1 MSHVDGE
8 KDDAKPAIDD
18 PETQT
23 VMNLLKHYTNNP
35 SKFNQKTKDP
45 NNLNSSK
52 ENKYER
58 FWKEFM
64 LNEPLFTAALKAK
77 EPDQSPGTDT
87 QPHENRGSLCIDI
100 LETIAKRCDI
110 PVGFDIA
117 LGERNM
123 MVLEE
128 RTDHI
133 ELYISPMGKRDYIPE
148 MKALF
153 NHKPKNLPSYWTVVK
168 YGAFH
173 PNNEKPEAYTLTED
187 GSQNTETDRQT
198 EHQIEITFPVDAITY
213 TPSKCFDQKQGKMML
228 NLTIFIEDK
237 YIDKLCKLTDVSFS
251 PTEEKDTSIDTNG
264 LLPPAESSVI
274 IEDPKITESRK
285 AQGKIKSSR
294 KVYVPKNSLLYCI
307 ILREIGEINFIHY
320 IANIDICP
328 TSNKKLYDRFHLSAL
343 YSDIMLITKQSP
355 LKKCQRC
362 SHNDYQVN
370 LFKCTGE
377 CNSDKISVYYCDT
390 ICQKADYPYHKIIC
404 RKQKNQN
411 K

>member
-1 MSHVDGE
+1 MSYEDGE
-8 KDDAKPAIDD
+8 KDDTKPAIDD

-45 NNLNSSK
+45 NNLNSLK

-64 LNEPLFTAALKAK
+64 LNEPLFTAALKSK
-77 EPDQSPGTDT
+77 EHDRSPDTDP

-153 NHKPKNLPSYWTVVK
+153 NHKPKNLPSYWTIVK

-187 GSQNTETDRQT
+187 DSQNTETDCQTDRQT
-198 EHQIEITFPVDAITY
+198 DRQTEITFPVDAITY
-213 TPSKCFDQKQGKMML
+213 TPSKCFDQKQSKMML

-251 PTEEKDTSIDTNG
+251 PTEEKDTSTDTT
-264 LLPPAESSVI
+264 ESSVI

-343 YSDIMLITKQSP
+343 YSDIMLITKQTP
-355 LKKCQRC
+355 LQKCQRC

-370 LFKCTGE
+370 LFKCKGE
-377 CNSDKISVYYCDT
+377 CNNNEIFTYYCDT
-390 ICQKADYPYHKIIC
+390 ICQKADYPYHKLIC
-404 RKQKNQN
+404 RKEKNQN